1 MSIDRTA
8 SGNGTPARQVITLA
22 YLSKHLPAALI
33 SEQLAQ
39 SLCAET
45 GDTVV
50 LVRPQLCEGPPAYNG
65 AQYGDATVVDWAPSE
80 LVFQGQFGAPA
91 NLRKTDAGFHLLT
104 LSVRKE
110 PGPAQS
116 IATVVGQ
123 LTRHFC
129 YVLVEALAEE
139 TPDPSLL
146 ELWLRSDLTYLF
158 HQAAT
163 EDIYRLDLV
172 MREIRKR
179 PGADGKR
186 IKPILCLTDGESIN
200 GFDALAQR
208 VAAPAHLF
216 IHGCPKLAGAN
227 PDATPIA
234 AAGSFLPDIRRLARE
249 VSGRLVGLALSSGAA
264 KGFAHIGVIQVLEEN
279 RIEVDVI
286 AGASIGAYIGALW
299 AHGHDGT
306 KLERLARELEGRWAL
321 WTLIDPVFPPR
332 QGFLRGLALKR
343 RLQRS
348 IGNAHFADLIRP
360 LRIVAGNLATL
371 ERTVFSSGEV
381 ATAVHASMAVP
392 GLCVP
397 VSIDGEPYIDGGI
410 VDPVPVEVLRE
421 MGVGRVIAVN
431 AIPTPDRL
439 RYCQQAERELARQN
453 ASRGRK
459 WFRKVLPLDKQLNYF
474 ARGNLFEILVR
485 SVHGAQVR
493 VAEAAG
499 HRADLVLRPDTYDD
513 RWLDVRNPGRFI
525 AMGRAV
531 AERNL
536 EEIKALASGK
546 STNHEQQRAPE
557 PVAAVA

>member
-1 MSIDRTA
+1 
-8 SGNGTPARQVITLA
+8 
-22 YLSKHLPAALI
+22 
-33 SEQLAQ
+33 
-39 SLCAET
+39 
-45 GDTVV
+45 
-50 LVRPQLCEGPPAYNG
+50 
-65 AQYGDATVVDWAPSE
+65 
-80 LVFQGQFGAPA
+80 
-91 NLRKTDAGFHLLT
+91 
-104 LSVRKE
+104 
-110 PGPAQS
+110 
-116 IATVVGQ
+116 
-123 LTRHFC
+123 
-129 YVLVEALAEE
+129 
-139 TPDPSLL
+139 
-146 ELWLRSDLTYLF
+146 
-158 HQAAT
+158 
-163 EDIYRLDLV
+163 
-172 MREIRKR
+172 
-179 PGADGKR
+179 
-186 IKPILCLTDGESIN
+186 
-200 GFDALAQR
+200 
-208 VAAPAHLF
+208 
-216 IHGCPKLAGAN
+216 
-227 PDATPIA
+227 
-234 AAGSFLPDIRRLARE
+234 
-249 VSGRLVGLALSSGAA
+249 
-264 KGFAHIGVIQVLEEN
+264 
-279 RIEVDVI
+279 
-286 AGASIGAYIGALW
+286 
-299 AHGHDGT
+299 
-306 KLERLARELEGRWAL
+306 LEGRWAL